1 MSPVVVYLICVLPF
15 FSLTKHLVSASPFDR
30 QFTDI
35 RFLSGFSDNQIVAQL
50 LPGAKKFPAYDRFA
64 VSRGTDS
71 ITCDFFLK
79 GCASSTFES
88 GRAMI

>member
-1 MSPVVVYLICVLPF
+1 MLE
-15 FSLTKHLVSASPFDR
+15 FDR

-50 LPGAKKFPAYDRFA
+50 LPGAKKFPAHDRFA

-79 GCASSTFES
+79 DVHVARVKAVGPRFK
-88 GRAMI
+88 

>member
-1 MSPVVVYLICVLPF
+1 MLE
-15 FSLTKHLVSASPFDR
+15 FDR

-64 VSRGTDS
+64 VCRETDS
-71 ITCDFFLK
+71 IACNFFLK
-79 GCASSTFES
+79 DVQVARLKAVGPRFK
-88 GRAMI
+88 